1 MSRKSILMIRPWIE
15 DFSAFDHFAQPLGF
29 LVIARRLMQAGFD
42 VHYLDCLRST
52 LPITGTPDTDKRLLH
67 PFRAVRIGKP
77 DPFSGIPRHYRR
89 FGLSDEAIR
98 DRLNEME
105 RPDAVLVTTGM
116 TYWYG
121 PLIALMDMLTERF
134 GPLPIALGGIHAT
147 IAPDHLTRLLP
158 QARIFPGEA
167 DEIFFRWVREHAGGE
182 FRADVTEI
190 TPAWE
195 LAGPIG
201 YAPIMTSRG
210 CMHRCDYCVASA
222 MSHARQVRRV
232 EVISRE
238 IDHLIRVHGFRH
250 FALYDD
256 DLGCGT
262 REGLEHF
269 KQFLRMLCERA
280 EHMTWHTPNALGIA
294 SVTEEI
300 ACLMRTAGFEQP
312 RLSLH
317 HLDRRLGPRGLDDS
331 ALQAYSRAA
340 EHLIRA
346 GYEAAALSC
355 YVIAGLPDQRLEWL
369 DRACM
374 QLLSIGI
381 RPYLA
386 QFSPIPGTPLGDVR
400 LGQLGYRS
408 DADMLLTNKILSVY
422 RHGGW
427 SGAEYQAFASDLKH
441 RRQNPCS
448 VPAEF
453 EQRDVSDETREI
465 G

>member
-29 LVIARRLMQAGFD
+29 FVIARRLMQAGID
-42 VHYLDCLRST
+42 VQYLDCLGGT
-52 LPITGTPDTDKRLLH
+52 LPITGTPDTNKRLLH

-89 FGLSDEAIR
+89 FGLPDDSIR
-98 DRLNEME
+98 DRLSGMD
-105 RPDAVLVTTGM
+105 RPDAILVTTGM
-116 TYWYG
+116 TYWFA
-121 PLIALMDMLTERF
+121 PLLALMDLLTERF
-134 GPLPIALGGIHAT
+134 DHLPVALGGIHAT

-158 QARIFPGEA
+158 QARIFCGEA
-167 DEIFFRWVREHAGGE
+167 DETFFRWVREHTDRDPGAV
-182 FRADVTEI
+182 DTEVF
-190 TPAWE
+190 PAWE

-222 MSHARQVRRV
+222 MSHAWQVRPV

-238 IDHLIRVHGFRH
+238 IDYLIRVHGFRH

-262 REGLEHF
+262 REGLDHF
-269 KQFLRMLCERA
+269 EQILRMLCERD
-280 EHMTWHTPNALGIA
+280 ERGTWHTPNALGIA
-294 SVTEEI
+294 SVTAEI
-300 ACLMRTAGFEQP
+300 ARLMRTAGFEQP

-317 HLDRRLGPRGLDDS
+317 HLDRRLGPRGLDDG
-331 ALQAYSRAA
+331 ALRAYSRAA

-346 GYEAAALSC
+346 GYEATALSC
-355 YVIAGLPDQRLEWL
+355 YVIAGLPGQRLEWL
-369 DRACM
+369 DHACN

-386 QFSPIPGTPLGDVR
+386 QFSPIPGTPLGDAR
-400 LGQLGYRS
+400 LRQLGYRS

-422 RHGGW
+422 RHDGW
-427 SGAEYQAFASDLKH
+427 SGAEYQAFASDLKR
-441 RRQNPCS
+441 RRQRDLS

-453 EQRDVSDETREI
+453 EQGDVGDETREI